1 LAGGRVSTV
10 VYNFYGSTASIRLY
24 GRDGVNKE
32 FEFDGTVYV
41 PIETGM
47 GGIRASQVSC
57 HKNHLIYAFE
67 SSVQISGVGEP
78 YKWTPLFGASE
89 LTTGDPVTNFIT
101 VAGSEVSAALMI
113 TCRDS
118 VSVLY
123 GSSIADWKIVKMSEG
138 FGAQAFSAATIF
150 GTVSFDRDGFISY
163 SPTSSFG
170 NFANDQVS
178 RAIEPLVKNATVL
191 CSVLTRN
198 RSAYRCFFSD
208 GLFVTGIKVGRKPI
222 SWMAGDYG
230 RQIDVAVGGEIAGQY
245 RTFLGDSDGW
255 VLEADVGRSFDGA
268 VIDANMRLVNVP
280 YGGPF
285 TLSQFRLIELQTEAS
300 TAFELSLGTEFYDF
314 NAEEVGDTIITPNNF
329 QKQYGTG
336 LFWDFN
342 SWDQA
347 YWDGASA
354 NRVVYDVCGQGR
366 SLAIL
371 ISSSS
376 DRELPHTIRSA
387 IVTFSPRRLTK

>member
-1 LAGGRVSTV
+1 VSTV
-10 VYNFYGSTASIRLY
+10 VYNFYGSLDSVRLY

-47 GGIRASQVSC
+47 GGIRASHVAC
-57 HKNHLIYAFE
+57 HKYHLIYSFE
-67 SSVQISGVGEP
+67 SSVQISGIGEP
-78 YKWTPLFGASE
+78 YKWTPLFGAAE
-89 LTTGDPVTNFIT
+89 LGTGDLVTNFIA
-101 VAGSEVSAALMI
+101 VPGSETNAALMI

-123 GSSIADWKIVKMSEG
+123 GSSSADWKIVKVSEG
-138 FGAQAFSAATIF
+138 YGAQAFSSATIF
-150 GTVSFDRDGFISY
+150 GTISFDRDGFVSY
-163 SPTSSFG
+163 SPTDVFG
-170 NFANDQVS
+170 NFANEQVS

-198 RSAYRCFFSD
+198 RSAYKCFFSD
-208 GLFVTGIKVGRKPI
+208 GLFVSAIKVGRKAI
-222 SWMAGDYG
+222 SWMSGDYG
-230 RQIDVAVGGEIAGQY
+230 KQIDVAVGGEIAGQY
-245 RTFLGDSDGW
+245 RVFLGDSEGW
-255 VLEADVGRSFDGA
+255 VFEADVGRSFDGE
-268 VIDANMRLVNVP
+268 VIDASMRLVNVP

-300 TAFELSLGTEFYDF
+300 TAFELALGTEFYDF

-342 SWDQA
+342 SWDRA

-354 NRVVYDVCGQGR
+354 NRVVYDICGQGR

-371 ISSSS
+371 LSSRS
-376 DRELPHTIRSA
+376 DRELPHTLRSA